1 MHEST
6 HLTRPGEVTL
16 LNNRT
21 SGEPLDADLTWGGI
35 GLPSL
40 ATANGQADREVV
52 LALPRVQVVDEHQLR
67 GVTVFVDGPTGC
79 ARVVAVGKEVD
90 NLALVARAHCLS
102 HEKCGVL

>member
-40 ATANGQADREVV
+40 ATANGQANSEVV
-52 LALPRVQVVDEHQLR
+52 LALSRVQVVDKHQFR
-67 GVTVFVDGPTGC
+67 GVAVLVDGPTRC
-79 ARVVAVGKEVD
+79 ARVVAVGKEVND
-90 NLALVARAHCLS
+90 LALVTRAHCLS
-102 HEKCGVL
+102 HEECGVL